1 MNITSAEV
9 KELTAWLHQD
19 VDESIEDCGSLHLFK
34 KYKRIYECLGLLQ
47 EILELDESNQEYECM
62 HGYSDDDS
70 EVKCMVANVV
80 AGNLELVNQQSSNPM
95 KLNDWFMSFTAE
107 DSNKILTHGPFVTM
121 ESAMDKARELLG
133 VDVFRSPWH

>member
-47 EILELDESNQEYECM
+47 EILELDEKPVIMRAFLMMEQRKQPSN
-62 HGYSDDDS
+62 
-70 EVKCMVANVV
+70 
-80 AGNLELVNQQSSNPM
+80 
-95 KLNDWFMSFTAE
+95 
-107 DSNKILTHGPFVTM
+107 
-121 ESAMDKARELLG
+121 
-133 VDVFRSPWH
+133 